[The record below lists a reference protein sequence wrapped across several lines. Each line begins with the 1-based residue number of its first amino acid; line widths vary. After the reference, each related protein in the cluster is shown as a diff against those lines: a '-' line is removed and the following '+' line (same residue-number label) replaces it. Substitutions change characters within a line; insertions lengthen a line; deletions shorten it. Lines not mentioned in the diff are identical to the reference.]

1 MGVGRG
7 FFETMGIPLLAG
19 RSFND
24 RDGQSSQGV
33 AVVNEQ
39 FARQFFPR
47 QNPVGQTFRTG
58 RQIMEIIG
66 VAGDA
71 RYDRLTTGIPPTFYT
86 YVHQGGR
93 TSEGP
98 MTFAVRTAA
107 DPVVV
112 VPAVR
117 EAVRSIDGTLAMH
130 DVRTQEDQIAAT
142 ISQERLFAT
151 LSVAFAVLA
160 TALAGIGIFGILAN
174 DVARRTREI
183 GIRIALGARRE
194 WLVRMIARETALVV
208 AIGAATGVAAAIGL
222 TRYVRSMLFG
232 IEPIDPPTI
241 AAAVLVMLSVALLAG
256 WLPARRASRLE
267 PMAALRHE

>member
-1 MGVGRG
+1 
-7 FFETMGIPLLAG
+7 
-19 RSFND
+19 
-24 RDGQSSQGV
+24 
-33 AVVNEQ
+33 
-39 FARQFFPR
+39 
-47 QNPVGQTFRTG
+47 
-58 RQIMEIIG
+58 MEIIG